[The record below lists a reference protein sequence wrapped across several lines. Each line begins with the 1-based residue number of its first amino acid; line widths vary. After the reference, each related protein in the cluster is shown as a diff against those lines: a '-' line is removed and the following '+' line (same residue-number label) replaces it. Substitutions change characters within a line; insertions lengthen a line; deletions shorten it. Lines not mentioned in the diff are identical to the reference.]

1 MDRHS
6 HFTSIF
12 ATLALAT
19 AGVAQTTVTINFSVN
34 GTSRNAVVRVPNG
47 ATKPPVVFFIHGY
60 GGSGSGFQ
68 SDTKGNT
75 VSDTAKFVAVYPSA
89 IGGSWSMQDT
99 ADYPF
104 LLRLLDTVDARYK
117 IDRNRVYCTGFS
129 QGGFISFGVGYKHPE
144 TFAAVAP
151 VSGHIPSFSTSA
163 PLKRAVPL
171 FMSFGTKDV
180 GTNDV
185 ADVSSFIA
193 DITTWSKLDS
203 CNMASKKEVR
213 PYPSTNTKSVVAR
226 ITYTCAQG
234 AELMI
239 DSIVGGPHE
248 WTMDATTKVNTT
260 VEVWN
265 FLKRFS
271 LSGTTAIQPAIPPSY
286 PPTLSA
292 TYQNGRVHLN
302 GLESPRT
309 VRINDLKGDAI
320 ATATAIDGSFEFH
333 QPSGT
338 YLITTLGEPG
348 QSAIKLTIP

>member
-1 MDRHS
+1 MDHRS
-6 HFTSIF
+6 LFSPF
-12 ATLALAT
+12 VVTLALAAT
-19 AGVAQTTVTINFSVN
+19 SLAQTTVTINFSVN

-47 ATKPPVVFFIHGY
+47 AIKPPVVFFIHGY

-68 SDTKGNT
+68 SDTKGNA

-99 ADYPF
+99 SDYPF

-171 FMSFGTKDV
+171 FMTFGTNDV
-180 GTNDV
+180 GTNNV

-193 DITTWSKLDS
+193 DITTWSKLDT

-213 PYPSTNTKSVVAR
+213 PYPATNSKSVVAR
-226 ITYTCAQG
+226 ITYSCASG
-234 AELMI
+234 TELMI
-239 DSIVGGPHE
+239 DSVVGGPHE
-248 WTMDATTKVNTT
+248 WAMDVSTKVNTT

-271 LSGTTAIQPAIPPSY
+271 LAGTTALQPSRAKDLG
-286 PPTLSA
+286 TGFSA

-302 GLESPRT
+302 GIESVRT
-309 VRINDLKGDAI
+309 VRVSDLKGAEI
-320 ATATAIDGSFEFH
+320 ATAAVVDGSFDLR
-333 QPSGT
+333 QAPGT
-338 YLITTLGEPG
+338 YLITSTGESG